1 LLKGSELWKLCLFHL
16 ENGGDLATLIRK
28 RNKFDQDFASKNVVK
43 VIYSETTGRCLY
55 FSRAQIPY
63 LVDDNL
69 SSEWYQ
75 HIGIY
80 SYKIDALEKFFKA
93 PQGFYEKRE
102 SLEQLRALEIGMII
116 KGLETDA
123 KLIGVDTPSD
133 VSKVERVLAN
143 E

>member
-1 LLKGSELWKLCLFHL
+1 
-16 ENGGDLATLIRK
+16 
-28 RNKFDQDFASKNVVK
+28 
-43 VIYSETTGRCLY
+43 
-55 FSRAQIPY
+55 
-63 LVDDNL
+63 
-69 SSEWYQ
+69 
-75 HIGIY
+75 
-80 SYKIDALEKFFKA
+80 LEKFFKA